1 MLGPRGCRLGIS
13 FPEIYLM
20 QARAIGEAIV
30 EAAARPKEA
39 VEAEIMIPLTMEKK
53 ELAILS
59 DKIQAEVKGILAKA
73 KLDQKFKCGTMIEI
87 PRAALLSHQIAEV
100 ADFFSFGTNDLT
112 QMTLGLSRDDCGKF
126 LPEYIDNGL
135 LKNDPFTSIDT
146 TGVGELVE
154 LGVKR
159 GRKTQPQLKTGVC
172 GEHGGDPRSIDFF
185 NSVGLDYVSC
195 SPYRVSAARL
205 SAAQAQLKS
214 NVI

>member
-1 MLGPRGCRLGIS
+1 
-13 FPEIYLM
+13 
-20 QARAIGEAIV
+20 
-30 EAAARPKEA
+30 
-39 VEAEIMIPLTMEKK
+39 MIPLIFDRK
-53 ELAILS
+53 EFVWIK
-59 DKIQAEVKGILAKA
+59 DKIEKVVQEVLKDVPKEFIGNKPYQI
-73 KLDQKFKCGTMIEI
+73 GTMIEI
-87 PRAALLSHQIAEV
+87 PRAALTASEIAQV
-100 ADFFSFGTNDLT
+100 AEFFSFGTNDLT